1 MLNHQISLVIML
13 VFKHQNA
20 NNSNFMGQQLVI
32 THQALTV
39 QISLVK
45 KLVGNATCG
54 INQISWS
61 SSW

>member
-1 MLNHQISLVIML
+1 MLSSNFIGINAGFQASG
-13 VFKHQNA
+13 A
-20 NNSNFMGQQLVI
+20 NNSNWVKLVI

-45 KLVGNATCG
+45 KLVVVQHGSIKFLG
-54 INQISWS
+54 S